1 MSSRRRAPF
10 DFGGLFVT
18 EQMLAENLDGLR
30 MAEETREAKQALAR
44 RRDSVQLPDQVSEE
58 ERTLA
63 LAIQESIIEEQRKQA
78 EEQRKQVE
86 EQRKQAEDHRKH
98 SKPVAYP
105 CELGCVY
112 HDAHPALSMPQGPSK
127 SQTQPGPSKRQITP
141 ALSVRPALDGVASAL
156 RDAYQMGLQTG
167 KEEGARDAT
176 PSPIADAHA
185 RGFAAGEAHGKQLA
199 AVAFELVVQRAE
211 SELDQLRA
219 TIEAMKREVEL
230 LKSSRG

>member
-1 MSSRRRAPF
+1 MSSHRGAPF
-10 DFGGLFVT
+10 NFGGLSVT
-18 EQMLAENLDGLR
+18 EEMLADNLNGLR

-44 RRDSVQLPDQVSEE
+44 RRDLVRLPDQVSED

-63 LAIQESIIEEQRKQA
+63 LAIEESIAEEQRKQA
-78 EEQRKQVE
+78 EEQRK
-86 EQRKQAEDHRKH
+86 H
-98 SKPVAYP
+98 SKAVAYP

-127 SQTQPGPSKRQITP
+127 SQTQPGPSKSQTTP
-141 ALSVRPALDGVASAL
+141 ALPVRPALDGVASAL

-167 KEEGARDAT
+167 KEEGARDAN